1 MTLIVFV
8 AIMVSLIAAVSYEN
22 GRDKHEHAI
31 TDRIEPT
38 RRKRNPNDSES
49 MKMMGEIL
57 NAWAV
62 YKLQHDGR
70 RSHADVD
77 KLQRAMRILDREQ
90 NRRLNND
97 RI

>member
-1 MTLIVFV
+1 MK
-8 AIMVSLIAAVSYEN
+8 M
-22 GRDKHEHAI
+22 
-31 TDRIEPT
+31 IEPT
-38 RRKRNPNDSES
+38 RE
-49 MKMMGEIL
+49 EIL

-62 YKLQHDGR
+62 MYKLQHDGR
-70 RSHADVD
+70 RSQKDVD